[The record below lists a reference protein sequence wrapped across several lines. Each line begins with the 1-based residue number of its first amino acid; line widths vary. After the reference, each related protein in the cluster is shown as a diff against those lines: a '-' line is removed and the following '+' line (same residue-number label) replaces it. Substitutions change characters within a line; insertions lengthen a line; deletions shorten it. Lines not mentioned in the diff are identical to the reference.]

1 MTEPPTPVS
10 RQRTSDAVDN
20 TVSDAASDA
29 QQGARRQAE
38 DEHARPAVIAAPA
51 WAARGLSEMVEA
63 GAVDGNVAHVVVGD
77 GPVDPARGRGVQVL
91 WRYHLTPE
99 QLGHVVDELPDLRWV
114 HSDYVGV
121 EELPLEKL
129 AERGILLSNG
139 AGIAA
144 RPMAEWVVLAILS
157 AAKALPRFVRQS
169 DAGVWEVG
177 EPLAELEGAVVLLLG
192 LGAVGTHTAA
202 MLEPFGAEVRA
213 CTRRPRAQTPRGVS
227 RMVVGEGWREELADA
242 DYVVC
247 ALPLTSETT
256 NMLDA
261 DVFGAMKRGA
271 YLVNVARGGLIDDDA
286 LVHALES
293 GRLGGAALDA
303 FRQEPVPE
311 GHPLWGRPDILALP
325 HVTWSSTHTL
335 DDFKWRFA
343 AQLRTWLSGG
353 TPADLVD
360 LDAGY

>member
-1 MTEPPTPVS
+1 VTAASDTGDAS
-10 RQRTSDAVDN
+10 AKSDAVNN
-20 TVSDAASDA
+20 TVSDARSDA
-29 QQGARRQAE
+29 QRGERTQPEHG
-38 DEHARPAVIAAPA
+38 HARSPVIAAPA

-63 GAVDGNVAHVVVGD
+63 GAVDNDVSHVVVGD
-77 GPVDPARGRGVQVL
+77 GPVDRSAARGVQVL

-99 QLGHVVDELPDLRWV
+99 RLGHVVDELPDLRWV

-121 EELPLEKL
+121 EELPLQKL
-129 AERGILLSNG
+129 AQRGILLSNG

-144 RPMAEWVVLAILS
+144 RPMAEWVVLAILG

-177 EPLAELEGAVVLLLG
+177 EPLAELHGAVVLLLG
-192 LGAVGTHTAA
+192 LGAVGTLAAA
-202 MLEPFGAEVRA
+202 MLEPFGVEVRA
-213 CTRRPRAQTPRGVS
+213 CTRRPRADIPPGVT
-227 RMVVGEGWREELADA
+227 RMVAGDRWREELAEA

-247 ALPLTSETT
+247 ALPLTRETT
-256 NMLDA
+256 NMLDGA
-261 DVFGAMKRGA
+261 AFGAMKRGA

-286 LVHALES
+286 LVAALDS
-293 GRLGGAALDA
+293 GHLGGAALDA
-303 FRQEPVPE
+303 FRQEPVPD
-311 GHPLWGRPDILALP
+311 GHPLWGRPDVLALP
-325 HVTWSSTHTL
+325 HVTWSSMHTL

-353 TPADLVD
+353 APTDLVD